1 MVHVN
6 SALAQVSGA
15 LIWLHVYKQ
24 LQLLFLIKSILSLDQ
39 SDRCLVAQTLL
50 QALVRWTISRFKLSI
65 RGHRALLMG
74 QLLYLMRV
82 SSLIHEGL
90 AFRCE
95 EGPCLLSRK
104 VLHLEL
110 RGVGFEA
117 YPSDDLRHLDQ
128 QD

>member
-1 MVHVN
+1 
-6 SALAQVSGA
+6 
-15 LIWLHVYKQ
+15 
-24 LQLLFLIKSILSLDQ
+24 
-39 SDRCLVAQTLL
+39 
-50 QALVRWTISRFKLSI
+50 
-65 RGHRALLMG
+65 MG

-82 SSLIHEGL
+82 FSLIHEGL

-110 RGVGFEA
+110 RGAGFEA
-117 YPSDDLRHLDQ
+117 YPSNDLRHLDQ